1 MKAREPMK
9 IVPPGKAYP
18 ACVLLWVSIFLA
30 VPLWLEFSEPH
41 EPLWNGFLA
50 MFLLALAIGSFAGVH
65 YLQKNRIEVGE
76 RRFIT
81 SESNGD

>member
-1 MKAREPMK
+1 MK

-18 ACVLLWVSIFLA
+18 AFVLLWACLFLA

-41 EPLWNGFLA
+41 QPFWNGTLA
-50 MFLLALAIGSFAGVH
+50 MFLLAVVIGSFVGVR

-76 RRFIT
+76 ARFVSID
-81 SESNGD
+81 SDGH